1 MNAKLNFQSKHKENR
16 LFCTRFIRFLIA
28 LAAMTVST
36 TSAWG
41 ETKSIKYLTY
51 SGGAITEAA
60 YPVDAEAITSGS
72 NNLSGWYYVEGNV
85 TISSTVTLSG
95 DTHLILCDGA
105 TLTINVTGSD
115 YGIKLDD
122 DLTIYAQSSGSHAGK
137 LIINGVNNGIFGNLG
152 NITINGGIISVTSTS
167 ERGVWCANFIVNG
180 GNVNIDASANER
192 IGIVAK
198 GNITVNGG
206 NLSATGGA
214 YAIWTYD
221 VNNVTI
227 NGGQVYAKGGTNGVW
242 SRGTVNLGWTNVEDY
257 IRSSGYDGTGSINTL
272 KDFYIDGSTT
282 LATANNISSS
292 IINGKKLTPNPTTA
306 SYTISLG
313 EGITGGTVEVD
324 RTKAF
329 AGERVAITVTP
340 PTGKILASLTYNDGT
355 NTYTIGTYSPYITRQ
370 ANDYV
375 ITMPAANV
383 TVNATFVTPVAQIG
397 DTKYPTLQA
406 AFDAVPNGGATTID
420 ILRDI
425 TEATTA
431 RGDWVNPNITLNLN
445 GKDVT
450 IGGMTSLA
458 SLSIYGNGGK
468 MTVKNNLGI
477 SNSNGDN
484 ADQLLID
491 KATIIIEDGI
501 QWMAEKI
508 KLQNNAKVTIYN
520 NFGLGYSTEELS
532 VNIDNGSWMKL
543 ISCAIGATNGDQ
555 AKAALLPL
563 VCPDLR
569 EAFTVPGTYGTA
581 SEPYYLRGSW
591 GIELKNGLSNA
602 TTTFYEAPST
612 FDPDAEFAP
621 SAYTTSTTY
630 IDNSDGLDHY
640 VIAHI
645 VPADGYWTDE
655 KLLSHTESGASITG
669 TPVSDLK
676 MVKREQYNGA
686 GWYWYKL
693 PKAYS
698 VAAGYTTSTL
708 GGEVVP
714 QFDLDET
721 KGRVSQSG
729 NVVTVTDGTSDGWKA
744 KLTFDKVSFKF
755 DGNVLTPAITDIT
768 ILYGTTEKLSA
779 DDAAISKHIITDGDE
794 TIGRHWIGLHTAIN
808 LPGGGMEMLN
818 GWFKSACWD
827 ANQAGFDIIV
837 PFSGSGTGVDPWQIS
852 TANEL
857 NLLAKCVNIGKYDF
871 SGKFLEQKAD
881 IGMGSVTDFLPIGCL
896 KTDFKGS
903 YDGKGK
909 TISSLNTVQ
918 TTVNYTSDNYGE
930 YMTVGLFGTVG
941 ASGVIKDVK
950 LSSCT
955 FSDSKLV
962 EASIPVEAIGAV
974 AGILNSGAEVSG
986 CTVSGTSGTTA
997 GSYTGAIFGKLGTA
1011 TLTKNY
1017 YDYTTTATLGSSTA
1031 SGYTKRGIWDGTKW
1045 DDATTNDGAVLWVKK
1060 ATISETKPTGSTS
1073 SVAFSQK
1080 TTPDLAD
1087 ATHPANCYK
1096 IGDDGNYYAVNQ
1108 PITLTVTEGQSK
1120 ADGLRTFYDGLSGLT
1135 VNGSSDGVDLA
1146 NRSFSMPEA
1155 DAEIAATFT
1164 PSNWFTIPS
1173 NGKKWMS
1180 FYHVW
1185 KDANNAP
1192 ENYTVSDY
1200 NTAGAATPKTIE
1212 VKTITAADS
1221 KTGEVTFGSLEGVS
1235 YSGMPTLFHCE
1246 TVLPDVL
1253 KFTPNTTATT
1263 TVTPATQFI
1272 GVATA
1277 TQLSGDGIYVM
1288 NGDGDFIWAS
1298 DTSEKLGAHK
1308 CYVNLGKAAGR
1319 RLTVISDDNATG
1331 IHSIDNG
1338 PSTMDDADGAWYSI
1352 DGRKLQGKPTKKGLY
1367 IYKGKKTVI
1376 K

>member
-41 ETKSIKYLTY
+41 ETKSINYLTY
-51 SGGAITEAA
+51 SGGAITKADDPA
-60 YPVDAEAITSGS
+60 NATKITDES
-72 NNLSGWYYVEGNV
+72 NNISGYWYVEGNV
-85 TISSTVTLSG
+85 TIDRTLTLGG

-105 TLTINVTGSD
+105 ELTINTDRDGID
-115 YGIKLDD
+115 YGANN
-122 DLTIYAQSSGSHAGK
+122 LTIYAQSSGTHAGK
-137 LIINGVNNGIFGNLG
+137 LTINSRLNGFYSGSSIRNF
-152 NITINGGIISVTSTS
+152 TINGGIISVTASS
-167 ERGVWCANFIVNG
+167 NYYGIYAFSAVING
-180 GNVNIDASANER
+180 G
-192 IGIVAK
+192 
-198 GNITVNGG
+198 TV
-206 NLSATGGA
+206 SATSDSYGIYTANGSGH
-214 YAIWTYD
+214 
-221 VNNVTI
+221 NVTI
-227 NGGQVYAKGGTNGVW
+227 NGGKVYAKGTYYGIN
-242 SRGTVNLGWTNVEDY
+242 SADDINLGWTNAEDY
-257 IRSSGYDGTGSINTL
+257 IEVSSYNHDPTFVTSF
-272 KDFYIDGSTT
+272 KDEGV
-282 LATANNISSS
+282 
-292 IINGKKLTPNPTTA
+292 KLTPNTTDPI
-306 SYTISLG
+306 YTISLG
-313 EGITGGTVEVD
+313 TGITGGTVEVD
-324 RTKAF
+324 KTKAF
-329 AGERVAITVTP
+329 VGERVAVNVTP
-340 PTGKILASLTYNDGT
+340 ETGKILASLTYNDGT
-355 NTYTIGTYSPYITRQ
+355 NTYTIGTNSTDIKRQ

-397 DTKYPTLQA
+397 DTQYATLQA
-406 AFDAVPNGGATTID
+406 AFDAIANNETID
-420 ILRDI
+420 ILSDI
-425 TEATTA
+425 TEATAGKEYT
-431 RGDWVNPNITLNLN
+431 GDHNHTINLN
-445 GKDVT
+445 GKNVT
-450 IGGMTSLA
+450 FNSHSALGSLTINGPGTLTCKTLDNPSAGNTHTLTINGATVVCNGVAGDPPTTS
-458 SLSIYGNGGK
+458 
-468 MTVKNNLGI
+468 
-477 SNSNGDN
+477 
-484 ADQLLID
+484 
-491 KATIIIEDGI
+491 I
-501 QWMAEKI
+501 QWMADHIVLTGGADLTAKNLVFLGGGDGEFTFTIDDNASIAHLVNCKI
-508 KLQNNAKVTIYN
+508 RGYDDTNKAHIVQLRQYVSPNDRSYYDTQTSAYAAVT
-520 NFGLGYSTEELS
+520 
-532 VNIDNGSWMKL
+532 V
-543 ISCAIGATNGDQ
+543 
-555 AKAALLPL
+555 
-563 VCPDLR
+563 DLR
-569 EAFTVPGTYGTA
+569 Q
-581 SEPYYLRGSW
+581 SW

-602 TTTFYEAPST
+602 TATFYDGGTS
-612 FDPDAEFAP
+612 FDPTAFSP
-621 SAYTTSTTY
+621 SAYTTSTLY
-630 IDNSDGLDHY
+630 VDNSNGNDHY

-645 VPADGYWTDE
+645 EPADGYWTDE

-986 CTVSGTSGTTA
+986 CTVSGCTVSGTSGTTA
-997 GSYTGAIFGKLGTA
+997 GNYTGAIFGKLGTA

-1017 YDYTTTATLGSSTA
+1017 YDFTTTATLGSSTA

-1073 SVAFSQK
+1073 SVAFNQK

-1146 NRSFSMPEA
+1146 NRKFSMPEA
-1155 DAEIAATFT
+1155 GATATIAATFT
-1164 PSNWFTIPS
+1164 PSDWFTIPS

-1185 KDANNAP
+1185 TDANKAP

-1221 KTGEVTFGSLEGVS
+1221 KTGEVTFGNLEGIS

-1253 KFTPNTTATT
+1253 KFTPNTTVTT

-1272 GVATA
+1272 GVAEA

-1308 CYVNLGKAAGR
+1308 CYVDLGKAAGR